1 MISDIYQLG
10 CIFYEFIFRKC
21 YYIERESDKPF
32 EKPSFKMADNKL
44 ISLIKSMLSE
54 KKCNRPKIN

>member
-10 CIFYEFIFRKC
+10 CVFYELIFRKC

-32 EKPSFKMADNKL
+32 EKPSFKTAHNIL
-44 ISLIKSMLSE
+44 IDLIKSMLSE
-54 KKCNRPKIN
+54 KKCDRPKIN